1 MGMVNAMIE
10 RVIRHYQE
18 LKTHPDTMNKLTDNK
33 RLFLATMIAGM
44 SPEQEKRYWE
54 TAAEIS
60 RTASS
65 DSELKRMRHI
75 AAAFLTRGRFTPNQT
90 IGIYQEVEQTVKEH
104 RVSRFLSSTQVVITV
119 LLALQKMS
127 SDSEIDLDDRVTR
140 LLAVYREWRKRHR
153 FLTSGRLLPLMTI
166 AVGLYPTRRPAEL
179 VADVEMGY
187 LQLVQLG
194 LPKTEDTVRFA
205 WALLWSQRDLAD
217 VQRLHALWLQ
227 SFKANKFLKSGVIK
241 QAQTLS
247 LLGIEPDNALDVIL
261 YHFNLLNR
269 DSQFCWHSRYALL
282 HPAVQSYL
290 RATHSERLNGDM
302 HGLTLY
308 VQAEYQ
314 GIETFDLLLLDGAL
328 AGISSSGFDSG
339 DGGDG
344 GGGE

>member
-1 MGMVNAMIE
+1 MIE
-10 RVIRHYQE
+10 SVIRKYQE

-54 TAAEIS
+54 TAAEID

-75 AAAFLTRGRFTPNQT
+75 AAAFLTRGRYSPNQT

-104 RVSRFLSSTQVVITV
+104 RLSRFLSSTQVVITV
-119 LLALQKMS
+119 LLTLQQMS
-127 SDSEIDLDDRVTR
+127 SDTGIDPDDRVAR

-166 AVGLYPTRRPAEL
+166 AVGLHPNKRPADL
-179 VADVEMGY
+179 VDDVESGY
-187 LQLVQLG
+187 RQLVGLG
-194 LPKTEDTVRFA
+194 MPKTEDTVRFA
-205 WALLWSQRDLAD
+205 WALLWSRREPVE
-217 VQRLHALWLQ
+217 VQRLHTLWLH

-247 LLGIEPDNALDVIL
+247 LLGIEPEQALDVIL
-261 YHFNLLNR
+261 YRFNLLNR
-269 DSQFCWHSRYALL
+269 DSQFRWHSRYALL
-282 HPAVQSYL
+282 HPAVQSFL
-290 RATHSERLNGDM
+290 RDYRNEQQNSELQ
-302 HGLTLY
+302 LTLY
-308 VQAEYQ
+308 AEASQYQ
-314 GIETFDLLLLDGAL
+314 GLETFDLILLEGAL
-328 AGISSSGFDSG
+328 AGISSSGFDSS
-339 DGGDG
+339 DGSDG